1 MVFAGRIETSN
12 KQNNLIAKAFLEPI
26 GFDTCTCVL
35 VQVYGGGKA
44 SPPTQPTICNMLN
57 KTSLRNFLGELPLA
71 AELDYA
77 LRHAWRNRARKDHYN
92 LSRLSKSLPLAVEQ
106 ARPFAQKA
114 AAGKKILFFATLHYW
129 IEQAAYISLTLAGL
143 GHKVTLM
150 TLPYSEWH
158 KEMDKLTQKQRGLHT
173 RDALSSLT
181 PLVEHASF
189 LDPSTDRSGRRL
201 KPASVLP
208 AALQSDI
215 EEISLWDAQYTLM
228 REEVDMNN
236 ASDRALYDLRI
247 KRNTF
252 AALAA
257 LEWMQTNKPDVVLIP
272 NGLILEMG
280 IVFRVAR
287 YLNIPAMTFEFNDQR
302 EQIWLA
308 QNSSIMRQDTDYLV
322 EARCKLPMTDAMYER
337 LADLENAR
345 RGARVWGKSK
355 RVWQYV
361 SSQGAIETRK
371 ALGLDDRPVVLLA
384 ANVLGDSLTL
394 GRNIFAES
402 MSEWITRT
410 VQFFASRPDVQFVIR
425 IHPGETIVPKAKSM
439 ATVVREA
446 LSEIP
451 EHIHVIAAT
460 DKINT
465 YDLIEVA
472 DLGLAYTT
480 TVGMETAMNGIP
492 VICCGQTHYRGRGF
506 TIDPNTWDEYFAALE
521 RVLSDLPAHR
531 LNDEQVAK
539 AWNYAYRFFFEYP
552 RPFPWRLMNFWDDL
566 EVWPLDKV
574 LSEEGM
580 MQFGDTFKFL
590 VGEPFTWK

>member
-1 MVFAGRIETSN
+1 
-12 KQNNLIAKAFLEPI
+12 
-26 GFDTCTCVL
+26 
-35 VQVYGGGKA
+35 
-44 SPPTQPTICNMLN
+44 MLD
-57 KTSLRNFLGELPLA
+57 KISLRNFLGELPLA
-71 AELDYA
+71 AELDWS
-77 LRHAWRNRARKDHYN
+77 LRQKNRARKDHYN
-92 LSRLSKSLPLAVEQ
+92 LSRLQKYLPLAVSQVMPFVQ
-106 ARPFAQKA
+106 AAQP
-114 AAGKKILFFATLHYW
+114 GKRILFFATLHYW
-129 IEQAAYISLTLAGL
+129 IEQAAHISLTLAGI
-143 GHKVTLM
+143 GHKVTLL

-158 KEMDKLTQKQRGLHT
+158 KKMDKLTQRQRVLHT
-173 RDALSSLT
+173 RDALSALS
-181 PLVEHASF
+181 PMIRHASL
-189 LDPSTDRSGRRL
+189 LDL
-201 KPASVLP
+201 KPSPVLP
-208 AALQSDI
+208 AALKADV

-228 REEVDMNN
+228 REEVDMD
-236 ASDRALYDLRI
+236 SPKDRALYDLRI

-257 LEWMQTNKPDVVLIP
+257 LGWMQANQPDVVLIP

-280 IVFRVAR
+280 ILFRVAR
-287 YLNIPAMTFEFNDQR
+287 FLQIPAVTFEFNDQR

-308 QNSSIMRQDTDYLV
+308 QNTSIMRQDTDYLV
-322 EARCKLPMTDAMYER
+322 EARCKLPMTEEMYER

-355 RVWQYV
+355 RLWQYV
-361 SSQGAIETRK
+361 SAQGAGETK
-371 ALGLDDRPVVLLA
+371 KQLGLDDRPIVLLA

-410 VQFFASRPDVQFVIR
+410 VKFFASRPEVQFVIR
-425 IHPGETIVPKAKSM
+425 VHPGEKLVPQAKSM

-446 LSEIP
+446 VPEIP
-451 EHIHVIAAT
+451 NHIRLIGALDNV
-460 DKINT
+460 NT
-465 YDLIEVA
+465 YDLIEIA

-480 TVGMETAMNGIP
+480 TVGVETAMNGIP

-506 TIDPNTWDEYFAALE
+506 TLDPNTWEEYFATLE
-521 RVLSDLPAHR
+521 TALSDLPAHR
-531 LNDEQVAK
+531 LTEEQVAK

-580 MQFGDTFKFL
+580 AQFADTFKIL
-590 VGEPFTWK
+590 VGEPYTWAD

>member
-1 MVFAGRIETSN
+1 
-12 KQNNLIAKAFLEPI
+12 
-26 GFDTCTCVL
+26 
-35 VQVYGGGKA
+35 
-44 SPPTQPTICNMLN
+44 MLN
-57 KTSLRNFLGELPLA
+57 KTSLRNFIGGLPLA

-77 LRHAWRNRARKDHYN
+77 LRQKNRARKDHYN
-92 LSRLSKSLPLAVEQ
+92 LSRLAKSLPRAVKQVE
-106 ARPFAQKA
+106 PFIQNAKP
-114 AAGKKILFFATLHYW
+114 GKKVLFFATLHYW
-129 IEQAAYISLTLAGL
+129 IEQAAFFSLTLAGL

-150 TLPYSEWH
+150 TLPYSEWN

-173 RDALSSLT
+173 RDALSALS
-181 PLVEHASF
+181 PFVEHVSF
-189 LDPSTDRSGRRL
+189 LDL
-201 KPASVLP
+201 QAASVLP
-208 AALQSDI
+208 AVLKADV

-228 REEVDMNN
+228 REEVDMD
-236 ASDRALYDLRI
+236 APKDRALYELRT

-257 LEWMQTNKPDVVLIP
+257 LAWMQNHKPDVVLIP

-287 YLNIPAMTFEFNDQR
+287 CLNIPAITFEFNDQR

-308 QNSSIMRQDTDYLV
+308 QNTSIMRQDTNYLV
-322 EARCKLPMTDAMYER
+322 EARCSLPMTDEMYER

-355 RVWQYV
+355 RLWQYV
-361 SSQGAIETRK
+361 SAQGAEQTRK
-371 ALGLDDRPVVLLA
+371 ALGLDERPVVLLA

-410 VQFFASRPDVQFVIR
+410 VQYFAKRTDVQLVVR
-425 IHPGETIVPKAKSM
+425 IHPGEKIVPQAKSM
-439 ATVVREA
+439 GTVVREA
-446 LSEIP
+446 LP
-451 EHIHVIAAT
+451 ELPSHIHVIGAL
-460 DKINT
+460 DNVNT
-465 YDLIEVA
+465 YDLIEIA

-480 TVGMETAMNGIP
+480 TVGVETAMNGIP
-492 VICCGQTHYRGRGF
+492 VISCGDTHYRRRGF
-506 TIDPNTWDEYFAALE
+506 TIDPNSWEEYFSTLE
-521 RVLSDLPAHR
+521 TVLSDLPGHR
-531 LNDEQVAK
+531 LTEEQTAR

-566 EVWPLDKV
+566 EVWPVEKV
-574 LSEEGM
+574 LSDEGM
-580 MQFGDTFKFL
+580 AQFEDTFKFL